1 VADTAFEVLIIG
13 SGPGGYMAAARVA
26 HFGVGTAVAGRV

>member
-1 VADTAFEVLIIG
+1 MADTSFDILIVG